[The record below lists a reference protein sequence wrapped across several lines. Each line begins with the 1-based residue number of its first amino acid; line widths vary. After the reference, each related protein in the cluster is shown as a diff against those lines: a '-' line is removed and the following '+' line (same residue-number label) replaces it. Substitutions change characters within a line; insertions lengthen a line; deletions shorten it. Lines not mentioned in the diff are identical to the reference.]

1 MPSQLPNEYGR
12 RPAIQLRQKL
22 MTVLQRIAEALG
34 QAGRKHRPPPRGKLP
49 LIAPA
54 TGGSAADASSPRRP
68 PPRVGCAPADFS
80 NCAEPCAPA
89 AEQMRGAG
97 AGNARDAPAARP
109 FSGAGLRSRH
119 RSGPGRPSGGC
130 QRPGEQRGPSDVP
143 ATAAARR
150 PGRRRGKRCRWQR
163 GSGPGSPDPSS
174 RSSPENHALPKF
186 KSPPVLRLREQH
198 PAPRRSLRPNRPHRG
213 SVRRPPPPR
222 RSSRALRPV
231 PARSRPAPVQGT
243 PPRNRP
249 ARAVP
254 GRDPR
259 HGETPPRPARRRD
272 APMLGEDAT
281 TDGAAGALSPRCPGT
296 RPRRRRSPHAAAPAP
311 PFPPLPERGHPAP
324 TAAPSLPPY
333 LFQR

>member
-1 MPSQLPNEYGR
+1 MLLNYLISPADGVSKDRGGTRPSRPQTPPSQ
-12 RPAIQLRQKL
+12 
-22 MTVLQRIAEALG
+22 
-34 QAGRKHRPPPRGKLP
+34 RGKLS

-68 PPRVGCAPADFS
+68 PPRFGCAPADFS
-80 NCAEPCAPA
+80 NRAEPCAPA

-109 FSGAGLRSRH
+109 SSGAGLRSRR
-119 RSGPGRPSGGC
+119 RSGPGRPSAGC
-130 QRPGEQRGPSDVP
+130 ERPGEQRGPSDVP

-174 RSSPENHALPKF
+174 RGSPENHALPKF

-198 PAPRRSLRPNRPHRG
+198 RPPRRFLRPNRPHRG
-213 SVRRPPPPR
+213 SLRRPPPPR
-222 RSSRALRPV
+222 LLSRSLRPV

-243 PPRNRP
+243 LPRNRP

-254 GRDPR
+254 ERDPR
-259 HGETPPRPARRRD
+259 HGQR
-272 APMLGEDAT
+272 
-281 TDGAAGALSPRCPGT
+281 GAGT
-296 RPRRRRSPHAAAPAP
+296 RR
-311 PFPPLPERGHPAP
+311 
-324 TAAPSLPPY
+324 
-333 LFQR
+333 